1 MNHAILIVVDGLRT
15 DAISSAATPNICRL
29 MTEGA
34 ARLQAQTV
42 SPAMTLPVHFSIFT
56 GVPPSRHGVW
66 TNTIHLV
73 AAPDCAG
80 LMDRVRFRGGRSA
93 VFFSWE
99 PLRNL
104 WSPGASEMTHC
115 RNTVSEVDHDLRL
128 AEACGHWVVERKPN
142 FVFLYLE
149 RTDFAGH
156 AEGWMG
162 DFYREAVRGA
172 DAAVGRFLE
181 ILESAGC
188 RKRYGIVLQ
197 SDHGGI
203 ERDHGNRTEPEVLT
217 VPWIASGSG
226 IPAGHQISTP
236 VSVLDTAP
244 TLARMMALPFQDG
257 DAPFGFSPGKGR
269 PNPATSRLGE

>member
-1 MNHAILIVVDGLRT
+1 VNHAILIVVDGLRS

-29 MTEGA
+29 MAAGA

-42 SPAMTLPVHFSIFT
+42 PPAMTLPAHFSIFT

-66 TNTIHLV
+66 TNTLHP
-73 AAPDCAG
+73 APAPDCPG
-80 LMDRVRFRGGRSA
+80 LMDRVRFYGGKSA

-104 WSPGASEMTHC
+104 WSPGAVEMAHC
-115 RNTVSEVDHDLRL
+115 RNTVSEEDHDLRL
-128 AEACGHWVVERKPN
+128 AEACGLWAVERKPN

-156 AEGWMG
+156 AEGWMS
-162 DFYREAVRGA
+162 DFYGEAVRGA

-181 ILESAGC
+181 ILESTGC

-203 ERDHGNRTEPEVLT
+203 GRDHGNRTEPEVLT
-217 VPWIASGSG
+217 VPWIASGAS
-226 IPAGHQISTP
+226 IPAGHPISTP

-244 TLARMMALPFQDG
+244 TLAWMMGLPSEEG
-257 DAPFGFSPGKGR
+257 DAPVGFFSGAGMQ
-269 PNPATSRLGE
+269 NPAASRLGE